1 MASQAGTDA
10 GGERAAG
17 ATLDVRPASGHI
29 GAEIGGVDLSE
40 ALSSDAVAEI
50 RSALLRWKVVFFRD
64 QDISREQHVAFG
76 RYFGD
81 VTPAHPTL
89 PAAFPDHPEI
99 LLLDNQQSE
108 TMGGAVIENRWHTD
122 VTFVPNPPM
131 ASILRGAVIPPYGGD
146 TQWTNLM
153 IAYERLS
160 EPIRELIDGL
170 HAVHHN
176 QLPLA
181 RGEFS
186 SEYVKKFQ
194 STEIRSV
201 HPMVRV
207 HPETGEKA
215 LYVNPNFTS
224 HVVELSRQ
232 EGSHLLAMLYEHQ
245 INPEFTVRFRWE
257 PGSLAF
263 WDNRATAHIVPTD
276 VPQGMHRSVERITL
290 AGDVPVGPDGF
301 RSHPLQGE
309 PFH

>member
-1 MASQAGTDA
+1 MLCHRWAELRFSVV
-10 GGERAAG
+10 GG
-17 ATLDVRPASGHI
+17 L
-29 GAEIGGVDLSE
+29 
-40 ALSSDAVAEI
+40 LSSPPEKGK
-50 RSALLRWKVVFFRD
+50 LKK
-64 QDISREQHVAFG
+64 
-76 RYFGD
+76 
-81 VTPAHPTL
+81 TL
-89 PAAFPDHPEI
+89 K
-99 LLLDNQQSE
+99 
-108 TMGGAVIENRWHTD
+108 G
-122 VTFVPNPPM
+122 
-131 ASILRGAVIPPYGGD
+131 
-146 TQWTNLM
+146 
-153 IAYERLS
+153 LS
-160 EPIRELIDGL
+160 DKTWI
-170 HAVHHN
+170 
-176 QLPLA
+176 
-181 RGEFS
+181 
-186 SEYVKKFQ
+186 
-194 STEIRSV
+194 
-201 HPMVRV
+201 